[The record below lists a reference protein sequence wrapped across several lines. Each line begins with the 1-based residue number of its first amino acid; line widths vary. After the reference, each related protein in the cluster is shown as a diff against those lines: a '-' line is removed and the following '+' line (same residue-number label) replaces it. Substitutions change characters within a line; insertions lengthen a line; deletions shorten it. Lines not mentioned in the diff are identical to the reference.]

1 MDVFGVMIGLVLLFG
16 VAVMVLAVVGTVK
29 AAKAVGA
36 KIEKHEAGA
45 RRAVETA
52 ALKAKTYTKVGPPA
66 QIANVRLGLRTSLD
80 GTRQVL
86 ESGLAQDGQL
96 GEALA
101 LLGRLDAHAAELDGE
116 LRMLEREPDTARIAA
131 KLPEL
136 RERAERIT
144 HSAETMR
151 WAAQDRMH
159 RFADDEL
166 SRLSQE
172 CESEAG
178 ALRHWDVAGGA
189 ASGTS
194 DASSGGSGASGASG
208 GPAASGSAG
217 SVGSVGSVGSAGST
231 GSARAAGKAGGA
243 VRAGLTDGK
252 GRPSAEELLG
262 LADPLAKLAQR
273 LRKPSAGPSTG
284 PSAG

>member
-1 MDVFGVMIGLVLLFG
+1 MDVFGVMIGLVLLIG
-16 VAVMVLAVVGTVK
+16 VAVMALAVVGTVK

-36 KIEKHEAGA
+36 KIEKHEANA
-45 RRAVETA
+45 RRAVQTA
-52 ALKAKTYTKVGPPA
+52 TLKAKKYTTVGPAA
-66 QIANVRLGLRTSLD
+66 QIASVRLGLRTSLD

-96 GEALA
+96 GESLA
-101 LLGRLDAHAAELDGE
+101 LLKRLDEHADELDGE
-116 LRMLEREPDTARIAA
+116 LRMLEREPDTARIAV
-131 KLPEL
+131 KLPQL

-159 RFADDEL
+159 RFAEDEL
-166 SRLSQE
+166 RRLSQE

-178 ALRHWDVAGGA
+178 ALRHWVAGGGS
-189 ASGTS
+189 SGG
-194 DASSGGSGASGASG
+194 ASGGSGAGRTSGAARSSG
-208 GPAASGSAG
+208 AAGAAGTAGSAG
-217 SVGSVGSVGSAGST
+217 G
-231 GSARAAGKAGGA
+231 AA
-243 VRAGLTDGK
+243 RAGLTDGK

>member
-16 VAVMVLAVVGTVK
+16 VAAMVLAVIGTVK

-36 KIEKHEAGA
+36 KIEKHEANA

-52 ALKAKTYTKVGPPA
+52 TLKAKTYTRVGPPA
-66 QIANVRLGLRTSLD
+66 QIATVRLGLRTSLD

-86 ESGLAQDGQL
+86 EGGLAQDSQL
-96 GEALA
+96 GESLA
-101 LLGRLDAHAAELDGE
+101 LLDRLDTHAAELDGE

-189 ASGTS
+189 SGAAGSAGAGGASG
-194 DASSGGSGASGASG
+194 SGGSAGAGGAAAGSG
-208 GPAASGSAG
+208 GSAG
-217 SVGSVGSVGSAGST
+217 AT
-231 GSARAAGKAGGA
+231 GGA
-243 VRAGLTDGK
+243 ARSGGAARAGLTDGK

-273 LRKPSAGPSTG
+273 LRKPSTG

>member
-16 VAVMVLAVVGTVK
+16 LAVVVLAVVGTVK

-36 KIEKHEAGA
+36 KIEKHEANA

-52 ALKAKTYTKVGPPA
+52 TLKAKTYTKVGPPA
-66 QIANVRLGLRTSLD
+66 QIATVRLSLRTSLD

-86 ESGLAQDGQL
+86 EGGLDQDGQL
-96 GEALA
+96 GESLA
-101 LLGRLDAHAAELDGE
+101 LLTRLDAHAAELDGE

-178 ALRHWDVAGGA
+178 ALRHWDGAGGSGAGGSGAGAGSGSGSGAGASAGSGSAGGA
-189 ASGTS
+189 A
-194 DASSGGSGASGASG
+194 
-208 GPAASGSAG
+208 
-217 SVGSVGSVGSAGST
+217 
-231 GSARAAGKAGGA
+231 
-243 VRAGLTDGK
+243 RAGLTDGK

-273 LRKPSAGPSTG
+273 LRKPSAGPS
-284 PSAG
+284 AG

>member
-16 VAVMVLAVVGTVK
+16 IAVLVLAVVGTVK
-29 AAKAVGA
+29 AAKAVAA
-36 KIEKHEAGA
+36 KVGKHEANA

-52 ALKAKTYTKVGPPA
+52 TLKAKTYTKVGPPA
-66 QIANVRLGLRTSLD
+66 QIATVRLKLRTSLD

-86 ESGLAQDGQL
+86 ESGLPQDGQL

-101 LLGRLDAHAAELDGE
+101 LLTRLEAHAAELDGE

-131 KLPEL
+131 KLSEL

-166 SRLSQE
+166 GRLSQE

-178 ALRHWDVAGGA
+178 ALRHWDTAGA
-189 ASGTS
+189 
-194 DASSGGSGASGASG
+194 
-208 GPAASGSAG
+208 GSAG
-217 SVGSVGSVGSAGST
+217 SSSGVGSSAGA
-231 GSARAAGKAGGA
+231 GSSSGVGPSAGAGAA
-243 VRAGLTDGK
+243 RAGLTDGK

-262 LADPLAKLAQR
+262 LAEPLAKLAQR
-273 LRKPSAGPSTG
+273 LRKPSTG

>member
-1 MDVFGVMIGLVLLFG
+1 MDAFGVMIGLVLLFG
-16 VAVMVLAVVGTVK
+16 IAAFVLAVVGTVK
-29 AAKAVGA
+29 AAKAVA
-36 KIEKHEAGA
+36 TKIGRHEANA
-45 RRAVETA
+45 RRAVENAT
-52 ALKAKTYTKVGPPA
+52 LKAKTFTKVGPPG
-66 QIANVRLGLRTSLD
+66 QIAAVRLGLRTSLD

-86 ESGLAQDGQL
+86 ESGLPQDGQL
-96 GEALA
+96 GESLA
-101 LLGRLDAHAAELDGE
+101 LLGRLDTHAAELDGE

-178 ALRHWDVAGGA
+178 ALRHWDTSGESSS
-189 ASGTS
+189 AS
-194 DASSGGSGASGASG
+194 SSGGSAAGAGSAGSAAGAGS
-208 GPAASGSAG
+208 AAATGSAG
-217 SVGSVGSVGSAGST
+217 SVSASAGTRS
-231 GSARAAGKAGGA
+231 GAASGGA
-243 VRAGLTDGK
+243 ARAGLTDGK

-273 LRKPSAGPSTG
+273 LRKPSAGPT
-284 PSAG
+284 AG

>member
-1 MDVFGVMIGLVLLFG
+1 MDVFGVMIGLALLFG

-29 AAKAVGA
+29 AVKAVGA
-36 KIEKHEAGA
+36 KIEKTEASA

-52 ALKAKTYTKVGPPA
+52 TLKAKKYTQVGPPA
-66 QIANVRLGLRTSLD
+66 QIAAVRLGLRTSLD

-86 ESGLAQDGQL
+86 EGGVGQDGQL

-101 LLGRLDAHAAELDGE
+101 LLNRLDAHAAELDGE

-144 HSAETMR
+144 HAAETMR
-151 WAAQDRMH
+151 WAAQDRAH

-178 ALRHWDVAGGA
+178 ALRHWDGA
-189 ASGTS
+189 
-194 DASSGGSGASGASG
+194 GASGSSGSSRAAGSPGSG
-208 GPAASGSAG
+208 GWTGASGSAG
-217 SVGSVGSVGSAGST
+217 T
-231 GSARAAGKAGGA
+231 GGGA
-243 VRAGLTDGK
+243 ARAGLTDGK

-273 LRKPSAGPSTG
+273 LRKPSAEPSAG

>member
-1 MDVFGVMIGLVLLFG
+1 MDVFGVVVGLILLFG
-16 VAVMVLAVVGTVK
+16 IAVLTLAVVGTVK
-29 AAKAVGA
+29 AAKAVAA
-36 KIEKHEAGA
+36 KVEKHEANA

-52 ALKAKTYTKVGPPA
+52 TLKAKTYTKVGPPA
-66 QIANVRLGLRTSLD
+66 QIAAVRLKLRTSLD

-86 ESGLAQDGQL
+86 EGGLSQDGQL

-101 LLGRLDAHAAELDGE
+101 LLTRLDAHAAELDGE

-136 RERAERIT
+136 RERSERIV

-159 RFADDEL
+159 RFAEDEL

-178 ALRHWDVAGGA
+178 ALRHWDSSDASATAPGAPGAGA
-189 ASGTS
+189 ASSG
-194 DASSGGSGASGASG
+194 ASSG
-208 GPAASGSAG
+208 
-217 SVGSVGSVGSAGST
+217 
-231 GSARAAGKAGGA
+231 AGKAPGA
-243 VRAGLTDGK
+243 ARAGLTDGK

-262 LADPLAKLAQR
+262 LADPLVAKLTQR
-273 LRKPSAGPSTG
+273 LRKPAAGPSTAPSAGPSVG

>member
-16 VAVMVLAVVGTVK
+16 IAAVVLAVVGTVK

-36 KIEKHEAGA
+36 RIEKHEANA

-52 ALKAKTYTKVGPPA
+52 TLKAKKYTKVGPPA
-66 QIANVRLGLRTSLD
+66 QIAAVRLSLRTSLD

-86 ESGLAQDGQL
+86 EGGTAQGDHL
-96 GEALA
+96 SEALG
-101 LLGRLDAHAAELDGE
+101 LLTRLDAHAAELDGE

-131 KLPEL
+131 KLPQL

-166 SRLSQE
+166 SRLTQE
-172 CESEAG
+172 CENEAG
-178 ALRHWDVAGGA
+178 ALRHWD
-189 ASGTS
+189 ASGS
-194 DASSGGSGASGASG
+194 PAGSGAGVGAG
-208 GPAASGSAG
+208 SGSAG
-217 SVGSVGSVGSAGST
+217 SAGSAG
-231 GSARAAGKAGGA
+231 GAAAGGA
-243 VRAGLTDGK
+243 RAGLTDGK

-273 LRKPSAGPSTG
+273 LRKPSAGPS
-284 PSAG
+284 AG

>member
-1 MDVFGVMIGLVLLFG
+1 MEALGVMVGLALLFG
-16 VAVMVLAVVGTVK
+16 LAVLVLAVVGTVK
-29 AAKAVGA
+29 AAKAVA
-36 KIEKHEAGA
+36 TKVERHEANA
-45 RRAVETA
+45 RRAVENVT
-52 ALKAKTYTKVGPPA
+52 LKAKTYAKPGPQG
-66 QIANVRLGLRTSLD
+66 QISAVRLKLRTSLD

-101 LLGRLDAHAAELDGE
+101 LLRRLDTHAAELDGE
-116 LRMLEREPDTARIAA
+116 LRILEREPDQGRIAA

-166 SRLSQE
+166 SRLGQE

-178 ALRHWDVAGGA
+178 ALRHWD
-189 ASGTS
+189 T
-194 DASSGGSGASGASG
+194 SGGVGGSAAGSAAAGASGAGGVSG
-208 GPAASGSAG
+208 
-217 SVGSVGSVGSAGST
+217 T
-231 GSARAAGKAGGA
+231 GTGAAGAEA
-243 VRAGLTDGK
+243 TRRAGLTDGR
-252 GRPSAEELLG
+252 GARPSAEEVLG
-262 LADPLAKLAQR
+262 LTDPLARLADR
-273 LRKPSAGPSTG
+273 LRKPSAGPT
-284 PSAG
+284 AG

>member
-29 AAKAVGA
+29 AAKAVGK
-36 KIEKHEAGA
+36 KIEKHEANA

-52 ALKAKTYTKVGPPA
+52 TLKAKTYTKIGPPA
-66 QIANVRLGLRTSLD
+66 QIASVRLGLRTSLD

-86 ESGLAQDGQL
+86 EGGLAQDGQL
-96 GEALA
+96 GESLA
-101 LLGRLDAHAAELDGE
+101 LLRRLDAHAAELDGE

-178 ALRHWDVAGGA
+178 ALRHWDAAGGA
-189 ASGTS
+189 SSGTS
-194 DASSGGSGASGASG
+194 GTSGSSGSSGSSGGSSG
-208 GPAASGSAG
+208 GATGSGGSSARGASGSAG
-217 SVGSVGSVGSAGST
+217 SAG
-231 GSARAAGKAGGA
+231 AAGGA
-243 VRAGLTDGK
+243 ARAGLTDGK

-262 LADPLAKLAQR
+262 LADPLTKLAQR
-273 LRKPSAGPSTG
+273 LRKPSTG
-284 PSAG
+284 PSAGPSAG

>member
-1 MDVFGVMIGLVLLFG
+1 MDVFGVVIGLVLLFG

-29 AAKAVGA
+29 AAKAVGK
-36 KIEKHEAGA
+36 KIEKHEANA

-52 ALKAKTYTKVGPPA
+52 TLKAKTYTRIGPPA
-66 QIANVRLGLRTSLD
+66 QIASVRLGLRTSLD

-86 ESGLAQDGQL
+86 EGGLAQDGQL
-96 GEALA
+96 GESLA
-101 LLGRLDAHAAELDGE
+101 LLRRLDAHAAELDGE

-178 ALRHWDVAGGA
+178 ALRHWDAAGS
-189 ASGTS
+189 ASSGS
-194 DASSGGSGASGASG
+194 AGSSGSSGGSSGGATGRGGASAGGVSG
-208 GPAASGSAG
+208 ASGSAG
-217 SVGSVGSVGSAGST
+217 SAG
-231 GSARAAGKAGGA
+231 AAGGA
-243 VRAGLTDGK
+243 ARAGLTDGK
-252 GRPSAEELLG
+252 GRPGAEELLG
-262 LADPLAKLAQR
+262 LADPLTKLAQR
-273 LRKPSAGPSTG
+273 LRKPSAGPS
-284 PSAG
+284 AG

>member
-16 VAVMVLAVVGTVK
+16 IAALVLAVVGAVK
-29 AAKAVGA
+29 AAKAVAA
-36 KIEKHEAGA
+36 KVEKHEANA

-52 ALKAKTYTKVGPPA
+52 TLKAKTYTKVGPPA
-66 QIANVRLGLRTSLD
+66 QIATVRLKLRTSLD

-86 ESGLAQDGQL
+86 EGGLPQDSQL
-96 GEALA
+96 GESLA
-101 LLGRLDAHAAELDGE
+101 LLTRLDAHAAELDGE
-116 LRMLEREPDTARIAA
+116 LRVLEREPDTARIAA

-144 HSAETMR
+144 HAAETMR

-178 ALRHWDVAGGA
+178 ALRHWDTAASGGAGA
-189 ASGTS
+189 ASGAGT
-194 DASSGGSGASGASG
+194 
-208 GPAASGSAG
+208 GSAG
-217 SVGSVGSVGSAGST
+217 VGRAGGAGGAGSP
-231 GSARAAGKAGGA
+231 GGA

-252 GRPSAEELLG
+252 GRPSAEDLLG
-262 LADPLAKLAQR
+262 LAEPLAKLAQR
-273 LRKPSAGPSTG
+273 LRKPSTGTSTGTSVG

>member
-16 VAVMVLAVVGTVK
+16 IATLVLAVVGTVK
-29 AAKAVGA
+29 AAKAVAA
-36 KIEKHEAGA
+36 KVERHEANA

-52 ALKAKTYTKVGPPA
+52 TLKAKTYTKVGPPA
-66 QIANVRLGLRTSLD
+66 QIATVRLKLRTSLD

-86 ESGLAQDGQL
+86 EGGLTQDGQL
-96 GEALA
+96 GESLA
-101 LLGRLDAHAAELDGE
+101 LLTRLDAHAAELDGE
-116 LRMLEREPDTARIAA
+116 LRVLEREPDTARIAA

-144 HSAETMR
+144 HAAETMR

-178 ALRHWDVAGGA
+178 ALRHWDTAGGGA
-189 ASGTS
+189 GAGAGAS
-194 DASSGGSGASGASG
+194 DASGGGAG
-208 GPAASGSAG
+208 
-217 SVGSVGSVGSAGST
+217 
-231 GSARAAGKAGGA
+231 AAGAGAGAGVGA

-252 GRPSAEELLG
+252 GRPSAEDLLG